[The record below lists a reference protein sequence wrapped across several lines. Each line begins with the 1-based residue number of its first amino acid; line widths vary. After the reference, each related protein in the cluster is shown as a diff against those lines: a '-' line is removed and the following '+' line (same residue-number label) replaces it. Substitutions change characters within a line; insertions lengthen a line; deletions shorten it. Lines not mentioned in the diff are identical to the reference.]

1 MGEIHRTLLCQ
12 GPVQL
17 TSGRKRNKRYLSLF
31 DDVLVVSTNLT
42 KKKFKIKCI
51 IPLNYLWVVDDVE
64 LVRANQTCTCK
75 TIFFY
80 WATGNALA
88 TFRSEEQK
96 VQWYTFLTR
105 SISEAKKG
113 IKKTFP
119 LHIFPEDIQTCDSS
133 LCVTATNMDTVN
145 DIMEK
150 LLPMIRVHN
159 IEDYQLWFSPGHKE
173 APRALQGHEY
183 PYDIIM
189 NNVQNNLSKSNSKIF
204 TAFPPLPGLF
214 MENQSWDTGGQFILK
229 PRDSAG
235 SQQQDAKER
244 PRKFCMTSCFHG
256 GSVPHHDQECSDP
269 RDDKRGKLFGQDLSS
284 ICQDGKLPT
293 IILDMLSRIKDKG
306 PTTDDIFLITPN
318 GSLCKTI
325 KEKLDNGEN
334 VDIYQQPVHVVA
346 WILKEF
352 LQSIK
357 GSLLTSKLYDQWLI
371 VPEKVNDKEKLAAV
385 KSLLE
390 KLPKPNADLLRQ
402 LFRILHQIK
411 TNSSVNNMSSFR
423 LSLETAPCI
432 LWLPSYRNNILTND
446 IAKKISLV
454 TFMIDNSPELF
465 GEDIVAVW
473 YETSLYHPPGLK
485 YPCSQNTPS
494 SNGIMEETE
503 HGLSSCPGER
513 TCTPDFDELP
523 RSGAAASIPY
533 EGILA
538 SEKGEGN
545 ESTTQPEPVQNSP
558 TPQTKKELGNCSPNI
573 LKDVNVPAV
582 ILDMLSVIAEKGQ
595 CSDDIFRMQSEKS
608 HWSLKE
614 KVNTGK
620 HVNLKEESVLTVA
633 SVVKDF
639 IKNIEGSLLSCDLYE
654 NWLSIPDEGPL
665 LGKIASIQNILLKMP
680 KPNYVL
686 LKQLICVLQKI
697 KAAST
702 NQLDTFDLSVR
713 IAPHVLWNPTCK
725 TLFGRDLSK
734 KLSIIQFMI
743 DNCQELFGEND
754 NIFCEDN
761 QKSYD
766 INLSS
771 DTLNTSGKA
780 TLMIE
785 TIDDHDVKTSKAI
798 TKELEMSSAVPHEG
812 GPTAGHNGTTSKY
825 NVPQEKIL
833 HD

>member
-12 GPVQL
+12 GPVEL
-17 TSGRKRNKRYLSLF
+17 TSGRKRKKRYLSLF

-88 TFRSEEQK
+88 TFRSKEQK

-105 SISEAKKG
+105 SINEAKKG
-113 IKKTFP
+113 IMKTFP
-119 LHIFPEDIQTCDSS
+119 LQIFPEDIQTCDSS

-159 IEDYQLWFSPGHKE
+159 IEDYQLWFCPGHRE

-189 NNVQNNLSKSNSKIF
+189 NNIQNNLSKSNSKIF

-214 MENQSWDTGGQFILK
+214 MENQSWDARGQFILK

-235 SQQQDAKER
+235 SQQQDAKKR
-244 PRKFCMTSCFHG
+244 RRKSCMTSCFHG
-256 GSVPHHDQECSDP
+256 GCVPHHDQECSEP

-284 ICQDGKLPT
+284 ISQDGKLPT
-293 IILDMLSRIKDKG
+293 IILEMLSRIKDKG
-306 PTTDDIFLITPN
+306 PTTDGIFLLTPN
-318 GSLCKTI
+318 GTLCKTI
-325 KEKLDNGEN
+325 KERLDNGEN
-334 VDIYQQPVHVVA
+334 VDIHHQSVHVVA

-357 GSLLTSKLYDQWLI
+357 GSLLTSKLYDQWLA

-411 TNSSVNNMSSFR
+411 TKSSVNHMSSFS
-423 LSLETAPCI
+423 LSLETALCI
-432 LWLPSYRNNILTND
+432 LWLPSYRNKILTND

-465 GEDIVAVW
+465 GEDVVAVW
-473 YETSLYHPPGLK
+473 YETSLYHPPGPK
-485 YPCSQNTPS
+485 DPCSQNTPS

-503 HGLSSCPGER
+503 HGLSSCP
-513 TCTPDFDELP
+513 
-523 RSGAAASIPY
+523 
-533 EGILA
+533 A

-545 ESTTQPEPVQNSP
+545 EYTTQPEPIQHSP
-558 TPQTKKELGNCSPNI
+558 TPETKKELGNSSPNI

-582 ILDMLSVIAEKGQ
+582 ILDMLSLIAEKGQ
-595 CSDDIFRMQSEKS
+595 CSDDIFRMQLEKS
-608 HWSLKE
+608 HWSLRE

-620 HVNLKEESVLTVA
+620 HINLKEESVLTVA
-633 SVVKDF
+633 CVVKDF
-639 IKNIEGSLLSCDLYE
+639 IQNIKGSLLSCDLYE
-654 NWLSIPDEGPL
+654 NWLSVPDEGPL
-665 LGKIASIQNILLKMP
+665 LGKITAIQNILLMMP

-686 LKQLICVLQKI
+686 LKQLIRVLQKI

-702 NQLDTFDLSVR
+702 NHLDSFDLSVR
-713 IAPHVLWNPTCK
+713 IAPHVLWNPTYK
-725 TLFGRDLSK
+725 ILFGRDLSK
-734 KLSIIQFMI
+734 KLSIIQIMI

-785 TIDDHDVKTSKAI
+785 TIDDHDVKTSKAN

-812 GPTAGHNGTTSKY
+812 GPTGHNGTTSKY

>member
-12 GPVQL
+12 GPVEL
-17 TSGRKRNKRYLSLF
+17 TSGRKRKKRYLSLF

-88 TFRSEEQK
+88 TFRSKEQK

-105 SISEAKKG
+105 SINEAKKG
-113 IKKTFP
+113 IMKTFP
-119 LHIFPEDIQTCDSS
+119 LQIFPEDIQTCDSS

-159 IEDYQLWFSPGHKE
+159 IEDYQLWFCPGHRE

-189 NNVQNNLSKSNSKIF
+189 NNIQNNLSKSNSKIF

-214 MENQSWDTGGQFILK
+214 MENQSWDARGQFILK

-235 SQQQDAKER
+235 SQQQDAKKR
-244 PRKFCMTSCFHG
+244 RRKSCMTSCFHG
-256 GSVPHHDQECSDP
+256 GCVPHHDQECSEP

-284 ICQDGKLPT
+284 ISQDGKLPT
-293 IILDMLSRIKDKG
+293 IILEMLSRIKDKG
-306 PTTDDIFLITPN
+306 PTTDGIFLLTPN
-318 GSLCKTI
+318 GTLCKTI
-325 KEKLDNGEN
+325 KERLDNGEN
-334 VDIYQQPVHVVA
+334 VDIHHQSVHVVA

-357 GSLLTSKLYDQWLI
+357 GSLLTSKLYDQWLA

-411 TNSSVNNMSSFR
+411 TKSSVNHMSSFS
-423 LSLETAPCI
+423 LSLETALCI
-432 LWLPSYRNNILTND
+432 LWLPSYRNKILTND

-465 GEDIVAVW
+465 GEDVVAVW
-473 YETSLYHPPGLK
+473 YETSLYHPPGPK
-485 YPCSQNTPS
+485 DPCSQNTPS

-503 HGLSSCPGER
+503 HGLSSCP
-513 TCTPDFDELP
+513 
-523 RSGAAASIPY
+523 
-533 EGILA
+533 A

-545 ESTTQPEPVQNSP
+545 EYTTQPEPIQHSP
-558 TPQTKKELGNCSPNI
+558 TPETKKELGNSSPNI

-582 ILDMLSVIAEKGQ
+582 ILDMLSLIAEKGQ
-595 CSDDIFRMQSEKS
+595 CSDDIFRMQLEKS
-608 HWSLKE
+608 HWSLRE

-620 HVNLKEESVLTVA
+620 HINLKEESVLTVA
-633 SVVKDF
+633 CVVKDF
-639 IKNIEGSLLSCDLYE
+639 IQNIKGSLLSCDLYE
-654 NWLSIPDEGPL
+654 NWLSVPDEGPL
-665 LGKIASIQNILLKMP
+665 LGKITAIQNILLMMP

-686 LKQLICVLQKI
+686 LKQLIRVLQKI

-702 NQLDTFDLSVR
+702 NHLDSFDLSVR
-713 IAPHVLWNPTCK
+713 IAPHVLWNPTYK
-725 TLFGRDLSK
+725 ILFGRDLSK
-734 KLSIIQFMI
+734 KLSIIQIMI

-785 TIDDHDVKTSKAI
+785 TIDDHDVKTSKAN